1 VSDATGR
8 RAERVA
14 ERIRIE
20 LMDLLVRGVVRDPQA
35 ADCFVTAV
43 RVSDDL
49 RSARVW
55 VRKLQGDGGI
65 APALRGGAMSSLD
78 DAARERAVEALN
90 RAAGF
95 LRRELAPRLRLRH
108 QPELRFVW
116 DEGEERA
123 ARIEA
128 LLAEDRPEDRS

>member
-1 VSDATGR
+1 MSEATGR

-43 RVSDDL
+43 RMSDDL
-49 RSARVW
+49 RSARIW
-55 VRKLQGDGGI
+55 VRKLSAELDEDG
-65 APALRGGAMSSLD
+65 RNQ
-78 DAARERAVEALN
+78 AVAALN

-95 LRRELAPRLRLRH
+95 LRRELAPRLRLKH

-116 DEGEERA
+116 DEGAERA
-123 ARIEA
+123 ARIEE
-128 LLAEDRPEDRS
+128 LLAEDRGEDLP

>member
-1 VSDATGR
+1 MNEATGR

-20 LMDLLVRGVVRDPQA
+20 LMDLLVRGVVRDPHA

-43 RVSDDL
+43 RVTDDL

-55 VRKLQGDGGI
+55 VRKLQ
-65 APALRGGAMSSLD
+65 PELD
-78 DAARERAVEALN
+78 SAARDQTIAALG

-95 LRRELAPRLRLRH
+95 LRRELAPRLQLKH

-123 ARIEA
+123 ARIEE
-128 LLAEDRPEDRS
+128 LLAEDRREEEP

>member
-8 RAERVA
+8 RAERIA
-14 ERIRIE
+14 ERIRVE
-20 LMDLLVRGVVRDPQA
+20 LMDRLVRGIVRDPAA

-43 RVSDDL
+43 RVTDDL
-49 RSARVW
+49 RTARVW
-55 VRKLQGDGGI
+55 VRM
-65 APALRGGAMSSLD
+65 LRADLTD
-78 DAARERAVEALN
+78 DARTEAVAALN

-95 LRRELAPRLRLRH
+95 LRRELAPHLKLKH

-128 LLAEDRPEDRS
+128 LLAEDRGKDEP

>member
-1 VSDATGR
+1 MSEGAGR

-14 ERIRIE
+14 ERIRVE
-20 LMDLLVRGVVRDPQA
+20 LMDLLVRGVVRDPHA

-49 RSARVW
+49 RAARVW
-55 VRKLQGDGGI
+55 VRKLI
-65 APALRGGAMSSLD
+65 AEVD
-78 DAARERAVEALN
+78 DAQREQAVAALN

-95 LRRELAPRLRLRH
+95 LRRELAPRLRLKH

-123 ARIEA
+123 ARIEE
-128 LLAEDRPEDRS
+128 LLAEDHREDAP

>member
-1 VSDATGR
+1 MSDATGR

-43 RVSDDL
+43 RVNDDL

-55 VRKLQGDGGI
+55 VRT
-65 APALRGGAMSSLD
+65 LRTD
-78 DAARERAVEALN
+78 IDEAAREQAVTALN

-95 LRRELAPRLRLRH
+95 LRRELAPRLQLKY

-128 LLAEDRPEDRS
+128 LLAEDRREDLP

>member
-1 VSDATGR
+1 VSDASGR

-20 LMDLLVRGVVRDPQA
+20 LMDLLVRGVVRDPDA
-35 ADCFVTAV
+35 VDCFVTAV
-43 RVSDDL
+43 RVTDDL
-49 RSARVW
+49 RHARIW
-55 VRKLQGDGGI
+55 VRTLQAEADE
-65 APALRGGAMSSLD
+65 AKRTRVVA
-78 DAARERAVEALN
+78 ALN
-90 RAAGF
+90 RASGF
-95 LRRELAPRLRLRH
+95 LRRELAPRLQLKH

-128 LLAEDRPEDRS
+128 LLAEDRREDGQ

>member
-1 VSDATGR
+1 VSDVTGR

-49 RSARVW
+49 RSARIW
-55 VRKLQGDGGI
+55 VRKLQAGG
-65 APALRGGAMSSLD
+65 GSGLD
-78 DAARERAVEALN
+78 DAAREEAVAALN

-128 LLAEDRPEDRS
+128 LLAEDRTEDAS

>member
-1 VSDATGR
+1 MSDATGR

-14 ERIRIE
+14 ERIRVE
-20 LMDLLVRGVVRDPQA
+20 LMERLVRGVVRDPSA

-43 RVSDDL
+43 RVTDDL
-49 RSARVW
+49 RTARVW
-55 VRKLQGDGGI
+55 IRMMRSDVSEDVR
-65 APALRGGAMSSLD
+65 
-78 DAARERAVEALN
+78 EEAVAALN

-95 LRRELAPRLRLRH
+95 LRREIAPQLKLKH

-128 LLAEDRPEDRS
+128 LLAEDRGEDVP

>member
-1 VSDATGR
+1 MSEGAGR

-49 RSARVW
+49 RNARVW
-55 VRKLQGDGGI
+55 VRKLRADI
-65 APALRGGAMSSLD
+65 V
-78 DAARERAVEALN
+78 DAERAQTEAALN

-95 LRRELAPRLRLRH
+95 LRRELAPRLRLKH

-128 LLAEDRPEDRS
+128 LLAEDRREDAP